1 MALIASSLKSRRNIG
16 LNPELDEEISG
27 LEPTTSEQRREHDAR
42 NEQRLRSHSRL
53 RGCFLVRQKRKR
65 RPNSRRMGRLKRVPD
80 TQVTALLMAWRDGD
94 RSALDRLVPVVE
106 AELRRIAQKRLSH
119 ERPDHT
125 LQPTALVNEAYLRLM
140 GLTHFDWR
148 NRAQFFAIAARLMRR
163 VLVDAARERRA
174 AKRGG
179 DAVRVT
185 LDEALVPAGAA
196 HPDVIALDDALQ
208 ALAAEDARKSQ
219 VVELRFFAGLS
230 VEETA
235 GTLGVSTDT
244 VNRDWKFAKAWL
256 RVQLE
261 RKHG

>member
-1 MALIASSLKSRRNIG
+1 
-16 LNPELDEEISG
+16 
-27 LEPTTSEQRREHDAR
+27 
-42 NEQRLRSHSRL
+42 
-53 RGCFLVRQKRKR
+53 
-65 RPNSRRMGRLKRVPD
+65 VPD
-80 TQVTALLMAWRDGD
+80 TQVTALLIAWRDGD
-94 RSALDRLVPVVE
+94 RSALDRLVPIVE
-106 AELRRIAQKRLSH
+106 SELRRMAQKRLYR

-140 GLTHFDWR
+140 GLTHLDWR
-148 NRAQFFAIAARLMRR
+148 SRAQFFAIAARLMRR

-179 DAVRVT
+179 RAVHVT
-185 LDEALVPAGAA
+185 FDEALVPAGAA
-196 HPDVIALDDALQ
+196 SPDVIALDDALQ
-208 ALAAEDARKSQ
+208 ALAVEDPRKSQ

-235 GTLGVSTDT
+235 GALGVSTDT

-261 RKHG
+261 RGRG